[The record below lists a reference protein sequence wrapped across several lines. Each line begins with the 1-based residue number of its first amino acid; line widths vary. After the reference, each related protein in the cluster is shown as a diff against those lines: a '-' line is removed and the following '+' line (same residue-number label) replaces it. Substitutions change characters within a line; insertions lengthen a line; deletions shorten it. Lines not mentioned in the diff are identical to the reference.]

1 MEDNKTKIEF
11 TNTFIKLFNYE
22 RDNKITLKEFMTE
35 IWEWHISNQVE
46 KPVEPACRH
55 KLTAKQFF
63 IEQYQNGKCEDI
75 TTNPEPEFNN
85 AFYLNIYKLMEDYSK
100 LV

>member
-46 KPVEPACRH
+46 KPVMPKIVDFMAFFRRTE
-55 KLTAKQFF
+55 KDLIDKVGFITWQNEKTYFTTEINEFVAKW
-63 IEQYQNGKCEDI
+63 ID
-75 TTNPEPEFNN
+75 NN
-85 AFYLNIYKLMEDYSK
+85 FSA
-100 LV
+100 